1 MFISPTNI
9 RVAPGVIEAIQEA
22 DSIVIGP
29 GSLYTNVIPNLL
41 VPGVS
46 KAIREA
52 KGFKVYVSNIMTE
65 YGQTDNY
72 TLYDHIKAIIDH
84 AGKGIIDYC
93 VYDTGEIVPEYVRQY
108 NREGADLVEQ
118 NISKVKDEGIKLI
131 QRNLS
136 TVENGRIRHNPDA
149 IATSIIQ
156 LICDD
161 LNFRDMKNDAQFIM
175 LDNKMKDANKK
186 LKKNKTKKSKKN
198 SNKKR
203 GESKFYEKYN
213 DRIESIRDSEKNRK
227 NKLIT
232 IEKNKRNKDLEAMK
246 KFLEDHK
253 KINN

>member
-1 MFISPTNI
+1 
-9 RVAPGVIEAIQEA
+9 
-22 DSIVIGP
+22 
-29 GSLYTNVIPNLL
+29 
-41 VPGVS
+41 
-46 KAIREA
+46 
-52 KGFKVYVSNIMTE
+52 
-65 YGQTDNY
+65 
-72 TLYDHIKAIIDH
+72 
-84 AGKGIIDYC
+84 
-93 VYDTGEIVPEYVRQY
+93 
-108 NREGADLVEQ
+108 
-118 NISKVKDEGIKLI
+118 
-131 QRNLS
+131 
-136 TVENGRIRHNPDA
+136 
-149 IATSIIQ
+149 
-156 LICDD
+156 
-161 LNFRDMKNDAQFIM
+161 MKNDAQFIM